1 MNGMV
6 SALTRFGVV
15 FDSDD
20 FGAAK
25 QAFEREVT
33 CGYSLLDVVDEA
45 EAT

>member
-1 MNGMV
+1 MNGVV

-15 FDSDD
+15 FHSDN
-20 FGAAK
+20 FGAAE
-25 QAFEREVT
+25 QTFEREIT